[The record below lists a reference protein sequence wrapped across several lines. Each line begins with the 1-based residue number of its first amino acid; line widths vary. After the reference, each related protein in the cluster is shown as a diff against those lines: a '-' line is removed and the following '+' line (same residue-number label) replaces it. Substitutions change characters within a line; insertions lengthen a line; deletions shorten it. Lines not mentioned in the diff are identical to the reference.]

1 MNEDEFKKF
10 SDEVDDFQLK
20 ILRFCRDEKLDPV
33 IAAIG
38 LYVLSLELLEHNEM
52 ITEEQVSKIR
62 IIMEEQNTPE
72 KDSFLKNNT
81 GVIH

>member
-1 MNEDEFKKF
+1 MNDDEFKKF

-20 ILRFCRDEKLDPV
+20 ILRFCRNEKLDPV

-62 IIMEEQNTPE
+62 IIMEEPNTPE
-72 KDSFLKNNT
+72 KDSFFNKDT

>member
-1 MNEDEFKKF
+1 MNDDEFKKF

-52 ITEEQVSKIR
+52 ISEEQVSKIR
-62 IIMEEQNTPE
+62 IIMEEPNTSE
-72 KDSFLKNNT
+72 KDSFFNKDT

>member
-52 ITEEQVSKIR
+52 ISEEQVSKIR
-62 IIMEEQNTPE
+62 IIMEEPNTSE
-72 KDSFLKNNT
+72 KDSFFNKDT

>member
-33 IAAIG
+33 IASIG

-52 ITEEQVSKIR
+52 ITEEQVSKIK
-62 IIMEEQNTPE
+62 IIMEEQDTPE